1 MLTTETSVEFQWTT
15 QKIQPSDPIMV
26 AGYEDVV
33 YIILVTRL
41 GVVVT
46 KEFK

>member
-1 MLTTETSVEFQWTT
+1 
-15 QKIQPSDPIMV
+15 MV

-33 YIILVTRL
+33 YIIVVTEL

-46 KEFK
+46 KEFKIGSDVSIST